1 MNDVLQ
7 QLLQK
12 LDEPA
17 AKYHL
22 WDKHYAGESP
32 LSYLAPA
39 ALEALGNRLRKV
51 SVNIP
56 RLLVDSVCERLR
68 VTGFSGVDIM
78 DEWTRLDLDQTS
90 RIAHR
95 EALVLGTSWAIVWA
109 DRLGRPS
116 VTIESAHQMTALVDP
131 GTRRIRYA
139 VKRWE
144 DEKRTHAVV
153 YGPDE
158 IVRYRAEQT
167 GATIHGFT
175 VVDRIANPLGIPPVV
190 RFSNAAR
197 LLDDGVSEMVD
208 VLDLSDA
215 AMKLVTDMLVAS
227 EFGAR
232 PRRTATGVELVEE
245 PVLDDE
251 GNPVLDEDD
260 QPVVTEVSPFPEGD
274 RMLISENHESR
285 FGQLPG
291 ADLAGYENAIGV
303 IMRAISAVSGL
314 PEHMLGIGGDN
325 PTSADSIRASEAA
338 LTARA
343 EARQAQFG
351 QSWED
356 VARLV
361 VAVRDGV
368 DPQLVGTVRTQWAD
382 AATRSTA
389 QEADATTKL
398 YAAGL
403 LPASYALA
411 KLGYPDDEIAKIA
424 AARAAES
431 PTIRQVNSDA
441 A

>member
-12 LDEPA
+12 LDGPA

-22 WDKHYAGESP
+22 WDQHYAGESP

-56 RLLVDSVCERLR
+56 RLLVDSVAERLR

-95 EALVLGTSWAIVWA
+95 EALVLGSSWAIVWG

-116 VTIESAHQMTALVDP
+116 VTIESAHQMSAIIDP
-131 GTRRIRYA
+131 GTRRIQYA

-144 DEKRTHAVV
+144 DDKQTHAVV

-175 VVDRIANPLGIPPVV
+175 VVDRIANPLGVPPVV

-197 LLDDGVSEMVD
+197 LLDDGVSEMAD

-215 AMKLVTDMLVAS
+215 LMKLVTDMLVAS

-245 PVLDDE
+245 PAVDDDGE
-251 GNPVLDEDD
+251 PVLDEEG
-260 QPVVTEVSPFPEGD
+260 QPVMVEASPFPEGH
-274 RMLISENHESR
+274 RMLVSENHEAR
-285 FGQLPG
+285 FGQLAG

-303 IMRAISAVSGL
+303 IMRSISAVSGL

-351 QSWED
+351 QGWED

-368 DPQLVGTVRTQWAD
+368 DPQLIGTVRTEWAD
-382 AATRSTA
+382 ASTRSEA
-389 QEADATTKL
+389 AAADAVTKL
-398 YAAGL
+398 YQAGL
-403 LPASYALA
+403 LPAAYAL
-411 KLGYPDDEIAKIA
+411 KRLGYSDADLEEIAT
-424 AARAAES
+424 ARAA
-431 PTIRQVNSDA
+431 A
-441 A
+441 APRPEVA

>member
-1 MNDVLQ
+1 MNDLLH

-17 AKYHL
+17 AKYNML
-22 WDKHYAGESP
+22 DKYYAGESD
-32 LSYLAPA
+32 LAYLAPA

-56 RLLVDSVCERLR
+56 RLLVDSVAERLR
-68 VTGFSGVDIM
+68 VVGFTGVDIAA
-78 DEWTRLDLDQTS
+78 EWTRLDLDQTS

-95 EALVLGTSWAIVWA
+95 EALVLGSSWGLVWA
-109 DRLGRPS
+109 DRFGRPTVS
-116 VTIESAHQMTALVDP
+116 IESAHQMTALVDP
-131 GTRRIRYA
+131 GTRRIRCA

-144 DEKRTHAVV
+144 DDKQTHAIL

-167 GATIHGFT
+167 GATIHGFN
-175 VVDRIANPLGIPPVV
+175 VVETLANPLGIPPVV
-190 RFSNAAR
+190 RFTNTAR
-197 LLDDGVSEMVD
+197 LLDEGVSEMVD
-208 VLDLSDA
+208 CLDLSDA
-215 AMKLVTDMLVAS
+215 LMKLTTDMLVAS
-227 EFGAR
+227 EMGAR
-232 PRRTATGVELVEE
+232 PRRFATGVELAEA
-245 PVLDDE
+245 
-251 GNPVLDEDD
+251 PVLDEDGND
-260 QPVVTEVSPFPEGD
+260 TGETVEVSPIPEGS
-274 RMLISENHESR
+274 RALIAESPDAR

-303 IMRAISAVSGL
+303 IMRSLSAVTGL

-338 LTARA
+338 LTSRA
-343 EARQAQFG
+343 EQRQAQFG

-356 VARLV
+356 LARLV

-368 DPQLVGTVRTQWAD
+368 DPLSVNPRVQWAD
-382 AATRSTA
+382 ASTRSISA
-389 QEADATTKL
+389 ESDAVTKL

-403 LPASYALA
+403 LPASYAL
-411 KLGYPDDEIAKIA
+411 KRLGYSDADLEEIA
-424 AARAAES
+424 AARAAE
-431 PTIRQVNSDA
+431 TAVRQVNPDA

>member
-7 QLLQK
+7 ELLQK
-12 LDEPA
+12 LDAPA
-17 AKYHL
+17 ARYHL
-22 WDKHYAGESP
+22 LDKYYAGESP
-32 LSYLAPA
+32 LAYLAPA

-68 VTGFSGVDIM
+68 VTGFSGVDIW
-78 DEWTRLDLDQTS
+78 DEWTRLNLDQTS
-90 RIAHR
+90 RVAHR
-95 EALVLGTSWAIVWA
+95 EALTLGRAAAIVWA
-109 DRLGRPS
+109 DRFGRPTVS
-116 VTIESAHQMTALVDP
+116 IESAHQVSALVDP
-131 GTRRIRYA
+131 GTRRIRYGL
-139 VKRWE
+139 KKWE
-144 DEKRTHAVV
+144 DDKRTHAIV

-167 GATIHGFT
+167 GATTAGFH
-175 VVDRIANPLGIPPVV
+175 VIERLANPLGVPPLVL
-190 RFSNAAR
+190 FSNTAR
-197 LLDDGVSEMVD
+197 LLDEGVSEMAD

-215 AMKLVTDMLVAS
+215 LMKLTTDMLVAS
-227 EFGAR
+227 EMGAR
-232 PRRTATGVELVEE
+232 PRRFATGVELIEV
-245 PVLDDE
+245 PVLDDD
-251 GNPVLDEDD
+251 GTPVLDGEGL
-260 QPVVTEVSPFPEGD
+260 PVTTEASPIPEGS
-274 RMLISENHESR
+274 RALIAESAEAR

-303 IMRAISAVSGL
+303 IMRSISAVSGL

-343 EARQAQFG
+343 EARMAQLG

-368 DPQLVGTVRTQWAD
+368 DPLSVNARVEWAD
-382 AATRSTA
+382 ASTRS
-389 QEADATTKL
+389 EAAAADSVTKL
-398 YAAGL
+398 FAAGL
-403 LPASYALA
+403 LPADYAL
-411 KLGYPDDEIAKIA
+411 KRLGYSDAERTEIAV
-424 AARAAES
+424 ARASEGQ
-431 PTIRQVNSDA
+431 TVRQVNPDA

>member
-22 WDKHYAGESP
+22 WDLHYAGESP

-56 RLLVDSVCERLR
+56 RLLVDSVAERLR
-68 VTGFSGVDIM
+68 VVGFSGVDIM

-90 RIAHR
+90 RICHR
-95 EALVLGTSWAIVWA
+95 EALVLGSSWAIVWA

-116 VTIESAHQMTALVDP
+116 VSIESAHQMTAITDP

-144 DEKRTHAVV
+144 DDKQTHAVV

-167 GATIHGFT
+167 GATIHGFN

-215 AMKLVTDMLVAS
+215 LMKLVTDMLVAS

-245 PVLDDE
+245 PMLDDDGEPVLDDE
-251 GNPVLDEDD
+251 N
-260 QPVVTEVSPFPEGD
+260 QPVMTEVSPFPEGH
-274 RMLISENHESR
+274 RMLVSENHEAR
-285 FGQLPG
+285 FGQLAG

-303 IMRAISAVSGL
+303 IMRSISAVSGL

-338 LTARA
+338 LTARS

-356 VARLV
+356 VARLI

-368 DPQLVGTVRTQWAD
+368 DPHLIGTVRTQWAD
-382 AATRSTA
+382 ASTRSEA
-389 QEADATTKL
+389 AAADAVTKL
-398 YAAGL
+398 YQAGL
-403 LPASYALA
+403 LPAAFAL
-411 KLGYPDDEIAKIA
+411 KRLGYSDADLEEIAATRPA
-424 AARAAES
+424 APMPDVA
-431 PTIRQVNSDA
+431 
-441 A
+441 

>member
-1 MNDVLQ
+1 MNDVLL

-12 LDEPA
+12 LDDPA
-17 AKYHL
+17 AKYNML
-22 WDKHYAGESP
+22 DKYYAGEAP
-32 LSYLAPA
+32 LAYLAPA
-39 ALEALGNRLRKV
+39 AFDALGNRLRKV

-68 VTGFSGVDIM
+68 VTAFAGADVW
-78 DEWTRLDLDQTS
+78 DEWTRLNLDQTS

-95 EALVLGTSWAIVWA
+95 ECLTLGTSWAIVWA
-109 DRLGRPS
+109 GRDGRPTVS
-116 VTIESAHQMTALVDP
+116 IESSHQMAGLIDP
-131 GTRRIRYA
+131 GTRRLLYA

-144 DEKRTHAVV
+144 DDRQTHAVL

-158 IVRYRAEQT
+158 IIRYRAEQT
-167 GATIHGFT
+167 GATIHGFKP
-175 VVDRIANPLGIPPVV
+175 VDSIANPLGIPPVV
-190 RFSNAAR
+190 RFSNTAR

-215 AMKLVTDMLVAS
+215 LMKLVTDMLVAS
-227 EFGAR
+227 EYGAR
-232 PRRTATGVELVEE
+232 PRRWSTGIEVTEAPVLDAEGN

-251 GNPVLDEDD
+251 GQPVL
-260 QPVVTEVSPFPEGD
+260 TEVSPIPEGS
-274 RMLISENHESR
+274 RALVAESPEAK

-303 IMRAISAVSGL
+303 IMRSISAVSGL

-343 EARQAQFG
+343 EDRQAQLG
-351 QSWED
+351 QSWES
-356 VARLV
+356 VAALI

-368 DPQLVGTVRTQWAD
+368 DPLSVNAKVEWAD
-382 AATRSTA
+382 ASTRSIA
-389 QEADATTKL
+389 AESDSVTKL

-403 LPASYALA
+403 LPATYAL
-411 KLGYPDDEIAKIA
+411 KRLGYSEADLAEIA
-424 AARAAES
+424 AARAAETS
-431 PTIRQVNSDA
+431 TLPVVA
-441 A
+441 

>member
-1 MNDVLQ
+1 MNDPLH

-17 AKYHL
+17 AKYNML
-22 WDKHYAGESP
+22 DKYYAGESP
-32 LSYLAPA
+32 LAYLAPA

-68 VTGFSGVDIM
+68 VVSFTGVDIAN
-78 DEWTRLDLDQTS
+78 EWTRLDLDQTS

-95 EALVLGTSWAIVWA
+95 EALILGNSWAIVWA
-109 DRLGRPS
+109 DRLGRPTVS
-116 VTIESAHQMTALVDP
+116 IESAHQMTAITDP

-144 DEKRTHAVV
+144 DDKRTHAIV

-167 GATIHGFT
+167 GATIHGFN
-175 VVDRIANPLGIPPVV
+175 VVETLANPLGIPPVV
-190 RFSNAAR
+190 RFTNTAR

-208 VLDLSDA
+208 CLDLSDA
-215 AMKLVTDMLVAS
+215 LMKLTTDMLVAS
-227 EFGAR
+227 EMGAR
-232 PRRTATGVELVEE
+232 PRRFATGVELVEA
-245 PVLDDE
+245 PVLDDD
-251 GNPVLDEDD
+251 GNPVLDGDGE
-260 QPVVTEVSPFPEGD
+260 PVLTEVSPIPEGS
-274 RMLISENHESR
+274 RALIAESSDAK

-303 IMRAISAVSGL
+303 IMRSISAVTGL
-314 PEHMLGIGGDN
+314 PEHLLGIGGDN

-343 EARQAQFG
+343 EARAAQFG

-368 DPQLVGTVRTQWAD
+368 DPQAIGTVRTQWAD
-382 AATRSTA
+382 AATRSVA
-389 QEADATTKL
+389 QEADATVKL
-398 YAAGL
+398 VQAGI
-403 LPASYALA
+403 LPVPYALA
-411 KLGYPDDEIAKIA
+411 KLGYPDDEIAAIT
-424 AARAAES
+424 AARDAS
-431 PTIRQVNSDA
+431 PMPVVA
-441 A
+441 

>member
-1 MNDVLQ
+1 MNDLLH

-17 AKYHL
+17 AKYNML
-22 WDKHYAGESP
+22 DKYYAGESP
-32 LSYLAPA
+32 LAYLAPA

-56 RLLVDSVCERLR
+56 RLLVDSVAERLR
-68 VTGFSGVDIM
+68 VTGFTGVDIAA
-78 DEWTRLDLDQTS
+78 EWTRLDLDQTS

-95 EALVLGTSWAIVWA
+95 EALVLGSAWGIVWA
-109 DRLGRPS
+109 DRFGRPTVS
-116 VTIESAHQMTALVDP
+116 IESAHQMTAIVDP

-144 DEKRTHAVV
+144 DDKQTHAIL

-167 GATIHGFT
+167 GATIHGFH
-175 VVDRIANPLGIPPVV
+175 VVETLANPLGIPPVV
-190 RFSNAAR
+190 RFTNTAR
-197 LLDDGVSEMVD
+197 LLDEGVSEMVD
-208 VLDLSDA
+208 CLDLSDA
-215 AMKLVTDMLVAS
+215 LMKLTTDMLVAS
-227 EFGAR
+227 EMGAR
-232 PRRTATGVELVEE
+232 PRRFATGVELAEA
-245 PVLDDE
+245 
-251 GNPVLDEDD
+251 PVLDEDGNETGET
-260 QPVVTEVSPFPEGD
+260 VEVSPIPEGS
-274 RMLISENHESR
+274 RALIAESPDAR

-303 IMRAISAVSGL
+303 IMRSLSAVTGL

-338 LTARA
+338 LTARS
-343 EARQAQFG
+343 EQRQAQFG

-356 VARLV
+356 LARLV

-368 DPQLVGTVRTQWAD
+368 DPLSVNPRVQWAD
-382 AATRSTA
+382 ASTRSISA
-389 QEADATTKL
+389 ESDAVTKL

-403 LPASYALA
+403 LPASYAL
-411 KLGYPDDEIAKIA
+411 KRLGYSDTDLKEIA
-424 AARAAES
+424 AARVAE
-431 PTIRQVNSDA
+431 TAVRQVNTDA